1 MVFLTKVI
9 HKTKGGNMEKENKK
23 KKIWSK
29 IWKAARLVNIL
40 FVLGAST
47 ASFFTPLPFVVG
59 VLMVA
64 GSGICLLYTAITFG
78 KLIKESRESKKPKRE
93 KGPKV
98 ENFDLANETTKT
110 TIAQHEKPKTKGNL
124 KGKGEVYTAA
134 PASALN
140 GKNGTSKRASGDEK
154 YEIIEE
160 LVE

>member
-78 KLIKESRESKKPKRE
+78 KLIKERRESKKAKE
-93 KGPKV
+93 PKV
-98 ENFDLANETTKT
+98 ESFDLAKETNAAINEAV
-110 TIAQHEKPKTKGNL
+110 AQYEKPKTKGNL
-124 KGKGEVYTAA
+124 KGKGKVYTAA
-134 PASALN
+134 PPSALN
-140 GKNGTSKRASGDEK
+140 GKNGTSKGASDNEK
-154 YEIIEE
+154 YEIIQE
-160 LVE
+160 LIE